1 MDGGADLGAAWAAAM
16 RAGDFARAWELS
28 DRVLAARLAAGK
40 PSWDAPRHLQWIWD
54 GRPLAGRRVLVRCY
68 HGLGDTIQFA
78 RFLPLLAA
86 MAREVIVWAPSSLLP
101 LLATMHDAGRLLP
114 LHDGTPDVPYDVDIE
129 LMELPHALRITLA
142 ALPAEVPYLHPPAA
156 PRLSPELAV
165 GVVPSAGSW
174 DPRRS
179 IEPPLLGR
187 LAAIQGVALY
197 NLLPGA
203 DVPGAMDASTSD
215 LLEAA
220 SRVKVL
226 DVVVTVDTM
235 MAHLAGALGVP
246 VFTLL
251 HSQPDWRWMT
261 GRADSPWYPTMR
273 LFRQK
278 CAGEWEPA
286 VADATAAIREIAAA
300 HHRF

>member
-28 DRVLAARLAAGK
+28 DRVLAARVAAGT

-78 RFLPLLAA
+78 RFLPRLAA
-86 MAREVIVWAPSSLLP
+86 VAREVIVWAPPPLVP
-101 LLATMHDAGRLLP
+101 LLATMRGAGRLVP

-129 LMELPHALRITLA
+129 LMELPHALRVTLA
-142 ALPAEVPYLHPPAA
+142 TLPAEVPYLHLPAA

-165 GVVPSAGSW
+165 GVVARAGSW

-179 IEPPLLGR
+179 VEPALLGR
-187 LAAIQGVALY
+187 LAAIPGVALY

-203 DVPGAMDASTSD
+203 DVPGAADASTSD
-215 LLEAA
+215 PLEAA
-220 SRVKVL
+220 SRVKAL

-251 HSQPDWRWMT
+251 HSEPDWRWMT

-273 LFRQK
+273 LFRQRS
-278 CAGEWEPA
+278 AGEWEPV
-286 VADATAAIREIAAA
+286 VAEAAAAIREIAAA
-300 HHRF
+300 PRRF